1 MAFYPCYLKKF
12 ESRIF
17 GTGTFYR
24 YKKEY
29 SVGYSIEQ
37 FGGEQSRVVS
47 VCCHTGNK
55 SLPEDETGGLLRY
68 FGFDT
73 KKHIE
78 TSMSGIRPL
87 AIPIIMYSLFLEA
100 NVHLL

>member
-55 SLPEDETGGLLRY
+55 PLPEDETGGLLRY

-78 TSMSGIRPL
+78 TSISQHVGDPTFGDTHYYVQPL
-87 AIPIIMYSLFLEA
+87 S
-100 NVHLL
+100 

>member
-1 MAFYPCYLKKF
+1 MAFYPYCLKKF

-47 VCCHTGNK
+47 VCCHTGNI
-55 SLPEDETGGLLRY
+55 SLPEDETDGLLRY

-73 KKHIE
+73 KKHIK
-78 TSMSGIRPL
+78 TTISQHVGDPTFGDTHYYVQKLS
-87 AIPIIMYSLFLEA
+87 
-100 NVHLL
+100 